1 MNRTSGRRMDLEEN
15 FILIATLII
24 ADIEIHNHLYWLDD
38 NKVAYPHLH
47 LKLHKSIFQL
57 IGFDSK
63 SITPELE
70 EWYFFQIEE
79 NFPVDTNS
87 QLIMM
92 NKTRQLIRALNKKR
106 IELSKKM

>member
-1 MNRTSGRRMDLEEN
+1 MNSPSGHSMNLEEN

-24 ADIEIHNHLYWLDD
+24 ADIEIHNHLFWLDD
-38 NKVAYPHLH
+38 NRVTYPHLH

-70 EWYFFQIEE
+70 EWYFVQIEE

-92 NKTRQLIRALNKKR
+92 NKTRQLIKALNKKR
-106 IELSKKM
+106 IELSVKK